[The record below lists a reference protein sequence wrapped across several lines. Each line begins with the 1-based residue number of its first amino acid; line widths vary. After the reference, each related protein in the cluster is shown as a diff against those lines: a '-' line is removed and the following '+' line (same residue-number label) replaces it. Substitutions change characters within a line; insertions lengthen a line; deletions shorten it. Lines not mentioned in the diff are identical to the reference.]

1 MSSEN
6 HLSRFTKAQTF
17 VYDSALDELTSGQ
30 KYSHWMWFIFP
41 QIEGLGRSDTA
52 RYYAIKN
59 REEAQHYL
67 EHPVLGERL
76 IECTKTVLSVHG
88 RSAAQIF
95 GYPDDIKF
103 RSSMTLFAE
112 ISAPDSVFEQALDK
126 YFDGQKDPKTLER
139 LMSS

>member
-1 MSSEN
+1 MSGEH

-59 REEAQHYL
+59 REEARQYL

-95 GYPDDIKF
+95 GYPDELKF

-112 ISAPDSVFEQALDK
+112 VSASDSVFEQALDK

-139 LMSS
+139 LMSP